1 MSDKIEDKVKFEV
14 IKTDEFGVYAIAA
27 TSRGWNHDEI
37 GCQDSSKVY
46 KTPKGEYC
54 ALICSDGHSSAKYG
68 REGAD
73 AICAVLCET
82 LEELEN
88 KGAQEEDVVRF
99 LR

>member
-46 KTPKGEYC
+46 KTPKG
-54 ALICSDGHSSAKYG
+54 ST
-68 REGAD
+68 
-73 AICAVLCET
+73 VL
-82 LEELEN
+82 
-88 KGAQEEDVVRF
+88 
-99 LR
+99 